1 MKKIATIL
9 VALMLAWAG
18 ITAQAQSTW
27 KQTEREHVVPSVVE
41 NNMGDVVRC
50 QLPETIVKGPIK
62 VGLTAGEQAEYIQAL
77 WPDGESPRLYAAIFF
92 QRPKETGEA
101 LYKKVVEKGDR
112 ILSQKGKNWVEALD
126 VVSQQ
131 SNELSYT
138 FTYLDD
144 AQAEFWLVT
153 AIGYGEGYQKGFAWD
168 VLHYMRKG
176 KAPKEDEGY
185 PLYDDPEWYSYE
197 TEKDIKYIK
206 GVALPN
212 LPGRYGHN
220 DLGPGEV
227 GSGVQPNDY
236 YETEQHTRDIKTFS
250 HRKGVPKQLLQ
261 EDKYIINISNKP
273 HFIRHETI
281 AGNLADRKGKSGLY
295 FGEELKNKGGWT
307 YLTWMAT
314 MDKYDVEDQ
323 DNLFIES
330 GTELYYRKKNGG
342 QSAGSGYL
350 YQLEVLGSIAQM
362 KKYWLPAFKQAH
374 ADNNTTDGK
383 YEVQTEEDTFCGY
396 PALFV
401 ISTWKS
407 KKDYKSERYDI
418 PYYDYSIKT
427 YIHIYVQLDVP
438 EYTAINPLKKC
449 FYVFGETPPDI
460 ETLKEEAGKSYVM
473 YWDGGYCETALNGY
487 YFVRDDIADR
497 KQFVEEYHQKAYN
510 KLLESLDNYEKMVKI
525 KVDHKRK
532 VLVDDYYVTTK
543 TTTGEE
549 EEETKLDSLNIANVD
564 SILTNLDEKEK
575 VGLMDKLVGWLSGDN
590 EVLGEHTTAT
600 ESVVISLIGIL
611 LASLLGSGGGGGGVP
626 VGGGG
631 DIPPVVDP
639 ETERLKELDRQ
650 QGQQWLKEQ
659 RAQNEAQW
667 ERERKTGVTETSR
680 RHAEWKA
687 NYLAEEAKKERM
699 RKLEE
704 EFGTTDKATIMEK
717 MKEKQ
722 AALEEVARKD
732 KNTAAV
738 WTAITGVTWA
748 IDKGCDVAINVM
760 GEIGGPGAKAIK
772 NAYTLAKAPLK
783 RVAEANVYNKGD
795 EQALKTA
802 AWQGVTEG
810 LFGVLQNEA
819 GRFSKSLGGWGEM
832 TAVVGGEAAKGA
844 LNAYIQGGNAKDIAK
859 EAAWAGAQKSIYYGI
874 GKGVGALS
882 KVKKDADAAPL
893 IKKINDLQIKKLDL
907 LEQGNIKEAVKVM
920 QERGDTMRALA
931 KLGQLGERLATKNAS
946 ASQEFGAE
954 FGVNPIT
961 DGIYSDAFKEAANA
975 LRSVM
980 N

>member
-101 LYKKVVEKGDR
+101 LYKKVVGKGDR
-112 ILSQKGKNWVEALD
+112 TLTSTKTKGRNWVEALD

-131 SNELSYT
+131 SGEISYT
-138 FTYLDD
+138 FTYQDD

-153 AIGYGEGYQKGFAWD
+153 AIGYGEGYTKGFAWD
-168 VLHYMRKG
+168 VLHYMRG
-176 KAPKEDEGY
+176 
-185 PLYDDPEWYSYE
+185 
-197 TEKDIKYIK
+197 
-206 GVALPN
+206 
-212 LPGRYGHN
+212 
-220 DLGPGEV
+220 
-227 GSGVQPNDY
+227 GSGKEASEEKNGDSDNGKSRRRGFPPFKEGGDY
-236 YETEQHTRDIKTFS
+236 YYVETISPLERIRGEILPPPEVKESSEADEHSFDTYKMESVIKQY
-250 HRKGVPKQLLQ
+250 HRKRIEEYEMKDVLLREDRYMLELNHVP
-261 EDKYIINISNKP
+261 YIN
-273 HFIRHETI
+273 
-281 AGNLADRKGKSGLY
+281 KSGNTVGVNSYKTIHQTRRGQYGFLL
-295 FGEELKNKGGWT
+295 GEELRTDDNRRRHYEWYVQMGIWDLWQHIPKSCIGWST
-307 YLTWMAT
+307 GNSLW
-314 MDKYDVEDQ
+314 E
-323 DNLFIES
+323 E
-330 GTELYYRKKNGG
+330 GTSNPP
-342 QSAGSGYL
+342 
-350 YQLEVLGSIAQM
+350 LGSISQL
-362 KKYWLPAFKQAH
+362 KRYGIPVIEKYWEKDVIAGAQARNIYTLETEEFNFKGFPAMRIRRKHTF
-374 ADNNTTDGK
+374 
-383 YEVQTEEDTFCGY
+383 QTEVLEQYGFDVWDC
-396 PALFV
+396 
-401 ISTWKS
+401 
-407 KKDYKSERYDI
+407 
-418 PYYDYSIKT
+418 
-427 YIHIYVQLDVP
+427 IYVFLTNFPVATDNYIQGAKDC
-438 EYTAINPLKKC
+438 LKHSGK
-449 FYVFGETPPDI
+449 FEPAN
-460 ETLKEEAGKSYVM
+460 LKEEMGESYAVLILSCLSYGIGFHEYRHKMPGIQKQAETKMKEMVAKYEQMIDIVVRHEEKVYEEDEELGGEKELEEQKDSVM
-473 YWDGGYCETALNGY
+473 EGIKETLGNDSIAITGGGT
-487 YFVRDDIADR
+487 
-497 KQFVEEYHQKAYN
+497 
-510 KLLESLDNYEKMVKI
+510 
-525 KVDHKRK
+525 
-532 VLVDDYYVTTK
+532 
-543 TTTGEE
+543 
-549 EEETKLDSLNIANVD
+549 EEETIGV
-564 SILTNLDEKEK
+564 I
-575 VGLMDKLVGWLSGDN
+575 DKLLGWLNGDN
-590 EVLGEHTTAT
+590 EILGEHTTAT

-611 LASLLGSGGGGGGVP
+611 LASLVGGVGGGMP
-626 VGGGG
+626 IGGGG
-631 DIPPVVDP
+631 DIPPAVDP

-650 QGQQWLKEQ
+650 QAQQWLKEQ

-680 RHAEWKA
+680 RHTEWKQQ
-687 NYLAEEAKKERM
+687 YLAEEAKKERM

-760 GEIGGPGAKAIK
+760 GEIGGPGAKALK

-783 RVAEANVYNKGD
+783 RVAEAHVYNKGD
-795 EQALKTA
+795 EQAMKTA

-844 LNAYIQGGNAKDIAK
+844 LNAYIKGGDMTDIAK
-859 EAAWAGAQKSIYYGI
+859 EAGQAGVQKAIYYGI

-907 LEQGNIKEAVKVM
+907 LEKGNIKEAVKVM
-920 QERGDTMRALA
+920 QERGDTMRALG
-931 KLGQLGERLATKNAS
+931 KLGKLSEQLATKNS
-946 ASQEFGAE
+946 SQSQEIGAE
-954 FGVNPIT
+954 FGINPVA
-961 DGIYSDAFKEAANA
+961 DGTYVDAFSEAANA

-980 N
+980 NT